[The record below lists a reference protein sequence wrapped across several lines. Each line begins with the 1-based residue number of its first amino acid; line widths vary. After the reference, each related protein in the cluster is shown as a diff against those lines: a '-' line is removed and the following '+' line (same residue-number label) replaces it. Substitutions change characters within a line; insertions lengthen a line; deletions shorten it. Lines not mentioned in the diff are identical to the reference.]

1 MIENVYRR
9 GVSKTR
15 SGDGEGRA
23 QPADAQR
30 AADAAGAQATRE
42 PQATAEPALA
52 DEAQAVDLQSYA
64 VLLRRMNA
72 EFNRLAQR
80 FAQDQDLHPTD
91 VQALIA
97 ILDAPPDT
105 TVTPGHLR
113 ERLQLTSGAVTACLD
128 RLERAGHVRR
138 VRDARDRRVVHLR
151 YAGRGRELARA
162 YFRPLAQATDAA
174 MRRFDEAEL
183 RVVARFL
190 ATMGDEL
197 DALRR

>member
-9 GVSKTR
+9 GVSKTNC
-15 SGDGEGRA
+15 GKGEGGSA
-23 QPADAQR
+23 QKTDVEPAAGHENAVGER
-30 AADAAGAQATRE
+30 AA
-42 PQATAEPALA
+42 
-52 DEAQAVDLQSYA
+52 DLQSYA

-72 EFNRLAQR
+72 EFNRLAQH
-80 FAQDQDLHPTD
+80 FAHDHGLHTTD

-97 ILDAPPDT
+97 ILDAPADAV
-105 TVTPGHLR
+105 VTPGLLR

-138 VRDARDRRVVHLR
+138 VRDERDRRVVHLH
-151 YAGRGRELARA
+151 YAGRGRDLARA

-174 MRRFDEAEL
+174 MLRFDEDEL

-190 ATMGDEL
+190 AVLGDEL
-197 DALRR
+197 DAQR